1 MNRLPTKFEIEH
13 YKKDNSDIKIL
24 GGVCVVIIVIAAG
37 LLLIG

>member
-1 MNRLPTKFEIEH
+1 MTILPKQFEIEP
-13 YKKDNSDIKIL
+13 YKKDTSNIKIL